1 MIDVCLKA
9 RLGDKKE
16 NIVLNLEK
24 KGAKIKKGKEQL
36 DKIFIKNDV
45 QNFDLKPGD
54 NILKLRQEE
63 NKTIFSLKQMTEK
76 QGKFIEVESL
86 VSDEEEIKQIIN
98 LIGYK
103 EVLEIKRNRT
113 KYFLDGLTI
122 NIDYIEDL
130 DYFIEINKTINDE
143 KEESIVKSNME
154 NLLNEI
160 GIEKDEYILDSY
172 EYLKYKEEN
181 NKCSN

>member
-103 EVLEIKRNRT
+103 EVLEIKIKRT
-113 KYFLDGLTI
+113 KYFLD
-122 NIDYIEDL
+122 
-130 DYFIEINKTINDE
+130 
-143 KEESIVKSNME
+143 
-154 NLLNEI
+154 
-160 GIEKDEYILDSY
+160 
-172 EYLKYKEEN
+172 
-181 NKCSN
+181 